1 MLYSIS
7 EGSGCYQKG
16 EKMDRMRELSLKNVN
31 LGPDSLR
38 KWSRNMD
45 IQKAKQIATMFEG
58 PG

>member
-1 MLYSIS
+1 
-7 EGSGCYQKG
+7 
-16 EKMDRMRELSLKNVN
+16 MDRMRELSLKNVN